1 MRYGEHFLPPG
12 VAVRELGTGQSR
24 KAMLASLGIKATV
37 VPAAS
42 IEDGINAVRN
52 PCPLMGVKRTLW
64 RTSQNV
70 CL

>member
-1 MRYGEHFLPPG
+1 MRYGEHFLPPD

-52 PCPLMGVKRTLW
+52 PCPLMGVKRTLDT
-64 RTSQNV
+64 RSQRV
-70 CL
+70 RL